1 MEKKLVATH
10 KYKTR
15 VVFLD
20 DNIDFLEC
28 LRDNMPSAKYEC
40 LFVNNLNDFTHLISE
55 SKLLKNT
62 LPNILESLD
71 IEISDL
77 NYSEALYFDLS
88 QFKNT
93 KILSEKE
100 QEISVIVVDNNLG
113 NLNGISICAN
123 VEDKTIAFQVIK

>member
-10 KYKTR
+10 NYKTR

-77 NYSEALYFDLS
+77 NYSEALYFDLL
-88 QFKNT
+88 
-93 KILSEKE
+93 IDKE
-100 QEISVIVVDNNLG
+100 QLITTKLIQNIPLLFRQIIFYCFQDN
-113 NLNGISICAN
+113 
-123 VEDKTIAFQVIK
+123 